1 MSAGQA
7 GSDRVAQEALCE
19 RLRRIVGP
27 AHLAAD
33 ESTRRFFSED
43 LNASGELPLAVVA
56 PGTVEELCAAVAAV
70 TAAGCAVVPRGGGM
84 SYTDGY
90 LPSRSASV
98 SFDTRRLD
106 RVVEVN
112 AADRYVVVEC
122 GVTWKALNDAL
133 ALQGLRTPY
142 WGPLSGLKATVGGTV
157 SQGSIFLGSGLHGAA
172 QDSLLGLEVVLADGT
187 LLRTGA
193 SAIANGAPFFRHYGP
208 DLSGLFTGDCGALG
222 VKARAVLRLIEAPA
236 ASRFLSFTFGDA
248 ASLYAAMAETARA
261 GLAAECFAFDP
272 GLQAVR
278 MKRVSLAEDV
288 KALGKVMKS
297 AGGVLAGLQ
306 EGAKVV
312 LAGRSFLKEG
322 TFSAHFGI
330 DGREEADAASRAA
343 AARSIA
349 VARGGVEVENTLP
362 KVMRANPFMEVNSM
376 VGPGGE
382 RWVPA
387 HCAVPL
393 SQAAALHAAC
403 EELFARHAQELER
416 FDIDHGYLSCTIGG
430 TGILVEP
437 CLYWPDARPEFAER
451 VLDPAYLA
459 KLPRYPENLPARAAA
474 MRIRAELAALFASV
488 GGASFQIGKFYR
500 YRDSQ
505 HASALALLGALKR
518 ELDPRGL
525 MNPGVLGFPP

>member
-1 MSAGQA
+1 MVVNVADMDGAGAQA
-7 GSDRVAQEALCE
+7 LLGK
-19 RLRRIVGP
+19 LRATVGA
-27 AHLAAD
+27 AHLATD
-33 ESTRRFFSED
+33 EPTLRFFAQD
-43 LNASGELPLAVVA
+43 ANASGERPLAVVA

-70 TAAGCAVVPRGGGM
+70 TEAGCAVVPRGGGM

-90 LPSRSASV
+90 TPSRRASV

-112 AADRYVVVEC
+112 ATDRYVVVEC
-122 GVTWKALNDAL
+122 GVTWKALNDAVAPL
-133 ALQGLRTPY
+133 GVRTPY
-142 WGPLSGLKATVGGTV
+142 WGPLSGLKATVGGTL
-157 SQGSIFLGSGLHGAA
+157 SQGSIFLGSGQHGSV
-172 QDSLLGLEVVLADGT
+172 QDSLLGLEVVTADGA

-193 SAIANGAPFFRHYGP
+193 CAIAHGAPFFRHFGP

-222 VKARAVLRLIEAPA
+222 VKARAVLRLIEAPPA
-236 ASRFLSFTFGDA
+236 ARCLSFTFESA
-248 ASLYAAMAETARA
+248 KAVYATMTDTARA

-272 GLQAVR
+272 GMQKIR
-278 MKRVSLAEDV
+278 MKRVSLAEDM
-288 KALGKVMKS
+288 KALGSVMKS

-306 EGAKVV
+306 QGAKVV
-312 LAGRSFLKEG
+312 LAGRGFLKEG
-322 TFSAHFGI
+322 TFSVHYGI
-330 DGREEADAASRAA
+330 DGRDEADADSRAE
-343 AARSIA
+343 A
-349 VARGGVEVENTLP
+349 VRRLALGHGGTEVENTLP
-362 KVMRANPFMEVNSM
+362 RVMRANPFMEVNSM

-393 SQAAALHAAC
+393 SQAESLHAAC
-403 EELFARHAQELER
+403 EALFARHTAALER
-416 FDIDHGYLSCTIGG
+416 FGIDHGYLICAVGG
-430 TGILVEP
+430 NAMLVEP
-437 CLYWPDARPEFAER
+437 CLYWPDERPEFVER
-451 VLDPAYLA
+451 VLEAGYLA
-459 KLPRYPENLPARAAA
+459 KLPRFPQNLEARAAA
-474 MRIRAELAALFASV
+474 MRIREELAELFATV